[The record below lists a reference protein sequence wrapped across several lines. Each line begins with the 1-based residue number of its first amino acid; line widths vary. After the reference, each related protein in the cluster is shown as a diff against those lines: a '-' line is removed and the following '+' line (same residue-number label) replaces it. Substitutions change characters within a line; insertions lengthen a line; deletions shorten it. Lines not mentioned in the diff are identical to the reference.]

1 MTSVIYDELK
11 IVLQLMAEINAGVS
25 VKLSG
30 STYTNTAG
38 IAFVNSANIQAVVAN
53 AFTFDAATN
62 LYKLLPSLS
71 NNIGLLTVEDY
82 LISIG
87 HYNFTQTSPASN
99 NLYLGDNVVVDSVNQ
114 HVDFGL
120 SYLTKVKDAVN
131 ATDVPAF
138 HQIIDVR
145 DNLQGQLNV
154 VDLSLNNLQT
164 EIDNIL
170 SGSTISNF
178 KTLKDYIDFLDTT
191 DMSDHALKVAKL
203 TSYIDDE
210 TNRAITA
217 ELLLQLGISGEILR
231 AKEAESDLSHN
242 LIVEITR
249 ATNAET
255 GLSTRITSEVNR
267 ATAAENL
274 LTSKQVTTINV
285 LPTPSFYADADKP
298 MPIPSTVY
306 SYFDGFYYKNMY
318 DAASSDNGIVNKMN
332 WYMPQVIPFSQ
343 INCFSFNI
351 NVLSNKQLPFVTI
364 YKITGSGIDVN
375 NKRVY
380 EIPTPTT
387 IPVNAPGVTT
397 YLPYQF
403 YFDMCGNNLNKL
415 IDYGLVRKPLS
426 LITSNQWSPGTIN
439 PSDYVVISLHTNSAA
454 KKFEEEFVIESFC
467 IGTVNQTFEY
477 KFSTD
482 QLSLSSERTRATGR
496 ETILDSSLN
505 ILKLKQTSDNT
516 TVTNLIQDVS
526 GRVLTVSNRLDD
538 EIERAKAKENVL
550 HTEITSF
557 IGQGAQFDAN
567 GNYIKDTS
575 HPTFVDFYNSQADP
589 VNNNNYN
596 LTTNRRLEQLTNYIK
611 QLELSH
617 IHMNAYLFGA
627 NALPHKPLG
636 DPNADGPATTATV
649 YPYNPNLRP

>member
-25 VKLSG
+25 VKKFG

-38 IAFVNSANIQAVVAN
+38 VPFVNTANIQAVVAN
-53 AFTFDAATN
+53 AFTFNTTTN
-62 LYKLLPSLS
+62 LYSLLPSLDD
-71 NNIGLLTVEDY
+71 NIGTLTIEDY
-82 LISIG
+82 LISTG
-87 HYNFTQTSPASN
+87 NYNFTQTSPASN

-131 ATDVPAF
+131 GTDVPAF

-145 DNLQGQLNV
+145 NNLQNQLNT
-154 VDLSLNNLQT
+154 VDLSLNSLKT

-170 SGSTISNF
+170 SGSTITNF
-178 KTLKDYIDFLDTT
+178 KSLKDYIDFLETT
-191 DMSDHALKVAKL
+191 DMSDEAVQIAKL

-210 TNRAITA
+210 TNRALTA

-231 AKEAESDLSHN
+231 AKEAESDLNYN
-242 LIVEITR
+242 LNFEITR
-249 ATNAET
+249 ATNAEN
-255 GLSTRITSEVNR
+255 GLSTRITAEVNR
-267 ATAAENL
+267 ATAAENI
-274 LTSKQVTTINV
+274 LTSKQVTSINV
-285 LPTPSFYADADKP
+285 LSTPSFYADADKP
-298 MPIPSTVY
+298 MLIPPNVY

-318 DAASSDNGIVNKMN
+318 DAASPANGIVNKIN
-332 WYMPQVIPFSQ
+332 WYMPQVLTFSQ

-364 YKITGSGIDVN
+364 YKVSASGIDVT

-380 EIPTPTT
+380 EIPTPST
-387 IPVNAPGVTT
+387 IPVNAPGTTT

-403 YFDMCGNNLNKL
+403 YFDMCGNNLNTL

-426 LITSNQWSPGTIN
+426 LIASNQWSPGIIN

-467 IGTVNQTFEY
+467 IGTVNKTFEY

-482 QLSLSSERTRATGR
+482 QLSLSSEISRATTR

-505 ILKLKQTSDNT
+505 ILKLKQASDNT
-516 TVTNLIQDVS
+516 IVTDLIQDVS
-526 GRVLTVSNRLDD
+526 GRVLTVSNRLDN
-538 EIERAKAKENVL
+538 EIERATNKENLL

-557 IGQGAQFDAN
+557 IGEGAQFDAN
-567 GNYIKDTS
+567 GNYITNQS
-575 HPTFVDFYNSQADP
+575 HPTFVNFYNSQADP
-589 VNNNNYN
+589 GNYDNYN
-596 LTTNRRLEQLTNYIK
+596 LTTNRRLELLTDYIR
-611 QLELSH
+611 QLEISH
-617 IHMNAYLFGA
+617 INLNKYLFGA
-627 NALPHKPLG
+627 NALPHKPIG
-636 DPNADGPATTATV
+636 DPNADGPATIATL